1 MMMILKMNNFHF
13 LIQYIFNFYSKY
25 IYFFNMVIVIEILF
39 LIIFRKNILY
49 NVSSQIYVFLWRFLK
64 FSILEM
70 NLSLRIVRDVA
81 RFWSIQIYFH
91 IIMFF
96 SIKWRYVII
105 DVFFGNDKYI
115 IQIQK
120 FMEIDVLE
128 GLGMMR
134 FIFFFQIKK
143 YIYN

>member
-49 NVSSQIYVFLWRFLK
+49 NVSSQIYVFFWRFLK

-70 NLSLRIVRDVA
+70 NLSMRTVRDVA

-105 DVFFGNDKYI
+105 DVFFLATINILFKSRNLWKLMSWKDW
-115 IQIQK
+115 
-120 FMEIDVLE
+120 EWWE
-128 GLGMMR
+128 S
-134 FIFFFQIKK
+134 FFSSK
-143 YIYN
+143 